1 MAVMIVGVDESDHSM
16 YALEWTL
23 DRFFSSS
30 SPPFKL
36 RIVHAKLPAISAVCV
51 AEPGAAEILPFVDSD
66 LNKMSN
72 RTIEKAKQ
80 ICRSKSVKDVT
91 FEVDHGDPRQVL
103 CDAVDKHLASILVI
117 GSHGY
122 GAIKR
127 AVLGSVSDYC
137 SHHAHCTVMIVK
149 KPKLKH

>member
-51 AEPGAAEILPFVDSD
+51 AEPGNPIEFMISFLILRYRIYNF
-66 LNKMSN
+66 L
-72 RTIEKAKQ
+72 E
-80 ICRSKSVKDVT
+80 
-91 FEVDHGDPRQVL
+91 
-103 CDAVDKHLASILVI
+103 
-117 GSHGY
+117 
-122 GAIKR
+122 
-127 AVLGSVSDYC
+127 
-137 SHHAHCTVMIVK
+137 
-149 KPKLKH
+149 